1 MNNWHQQT
9 SKPQIF
15 LVWSLLFGVA
25 LISVCNGMQGT
36 LLGIRA
42 SLEDFGVDTIGLIMS
57 AYYAG
62 FLLGARVVPK
72 WVKQVGHI
80 RVFAALASIA
90 SVAILL
96 HSAVVNPV
104 MWFLFRTLTGFCLSG
119 LYMVSESWLNAISGN
134 HNRGRLL
141 AAYMFTIALGFIGGQ
156 FLINLASPLG
166 FELFILASVILS
178 IAIVPMLLSNISAP
192 AIAYAEHLEL
202 SRLIRLTPL
211 GAMGVFVQ
219 GVTSGAVM
227 WLTAVFGQ
235 QSGFSAA
242 ESALLVGTLMAGGLV
257 LLLPVGRLSDRQ
269 ERRHTLLLL
278 SVLAAGASLFVP
290 FAAHLGNLWFLAG
303 LLFLVGGIVLSFYSV
318 SMSHINDHVR
328 NEQILSA
335 SGSIIFI
342 NGIGGL
348 SGPILSTQ
356 VMKFFGPGSLYYFV
370 ALVYLFMAVFTL
382 YRMSVRAP
390 ITAQE
395 QSHGMAVMMQ
405 TSQVIVAEAM
415 DETDLGDPLAPEN
428 EQGF

>member
-1 MNNWHQQT
+1 MK
-9 SKPQIF
+9 KPQII

-25 LISVCNGMQGT
+25 LISVCSGMQGT

-42 SLEDFGVDTIGLIMS
+42 SLEDFAVDTIGLIMS
-57 AYYAG
+57 AYYVG
-62 FLLGARVVPK
+62 FLLGARVVPR

-80 RVFAALASIA
+80 RVFAALGSIA

-96 HSAVVNPV
+96 HSAVINPV
-104 MWFLFRTLTGFCLSG
+104 MWILFRMLTGFCLSG
-119 LYMVSESWLNAISGN
+119 LFMVSESWLNAITGN
-134 HNRGRLL
+134 DNRGRLL
-141 AAYMFTIALGFIGGQ
+141 AAYMFTITLGFTGGQ

-166 FELFILASVILS
+166 FELFILASVMLS

-219 GVTSGAVM
+219 GLTFGAVM
-227 WLTAVFGQ
+227 WLTAVFGK
-235 QSGFSAA
+235 QSGFSVA
-242 ESALLVGTLMAGGLV
+242 ESALLVGILMFGGLV

-290 FAAHLGNLWFLAG
+290 FAARMGNIWLLAG
-303 LLFLVGGIVLSFYSV
+303 LLFLVGGVVLCFYSV
-318 SMSHINDHVR
+318 SLSHINDHVR

-342 NGIGGL
+342 NGIGGI

-370 ALVYLFMAVFTL
+370 ALVYLFMALFTL

-390 ITAQE
+390 ITAEE

-415 DETDLGDPLAPEN
+415 DETDMGDPLAPEQ
-428 EQGF
+428 EQST

>member
-1 MNNWHQQT
+1 MK
-9 SKPQIF
+9 KPQII

-25 LISVCNGMQGT
+25 LISVCSGMQGT

-42 SLEDFGVDTIGLIMS
+42 SLEDFAVDTIGLIMS
-57 AYYAG
+57 AYYVG
-62 FLLGARVVPK
+62 FLLGARVVPG

-96 HSAVVNPV
+96 HSAVINPV
-104 MWFLFRTLTGFCLSG
+104 MWFLFRMLTGFCLSG
-119 LYMVSESWLNAISGN
+119 LFMVSESWLNAITGN
-134 HNRGRLL
+134 DNRGRLL
-141 AAYMFTIALGFIGGQ
+141 AAYMFTITLGFTGGQ

-166 FELFILASVILS
+166 FELFILASVVLS

-219 GVTSGAVM
+219 GLTSGAVM
-227 WLTAVFGQ
+227 WLTAVFGK
-235 QSGFSAA
+235 QSGFSVA
-242 ESALLVGTLMAGGLV
+242 ESALLVGILMFGGLV

-290 FAAHLGNLWFLAG
+290 FAARLGNLWLLAG
-303 LLFLVGGIVLSFYSV
+303 LLFLVGGVVLCFYSV
-318 SMSHINDHVR
+318 SLSHINDHVR

-335 SGSIIFI
+335 SGCIIFI
-342 NGIGGL
+342 NGIGGI

-370 ALVYLFMAVFTL
+370 ALVYLFMALFTL

-390 ITAQE
+390 ITAEE

-405 TSQVIVAEAM
+405 TSQIIVAEAM
-415 DETDLGDPLAPEN
+415 DETDLGDPLAPEQ
-428 EQGF
+428 EQEA

>member
-1 MNNWHQQT
+1 MK
-9 SKPQIF
+9 KPQII

-25 LISVCNGMQGT
+25 LISVCSGMQGT

-42 SLEDFGVDTIGLIMS
+42 SLEDFAVDTIGLIMS
-57 AYYAG
+57 AYYVG
-62 FLLGARVVPK
+62 FLLGARVVPR

-80 RVFAALASIA
+80 RVFAALGSIA

-96 HSAVVNPV
+96 HSAVINPV
-104 MWFLFRTLTGFCLSG
+104 MWFLFRMLTGFCLSG
-119 LYMVSESWLNAISGN
+119 LFMVSESWLNAITGN
-134 HNRGRLL
+134 DNRGRLL
-141 AAYMFTIALGFIGGQ
+141 AAYMFTITLGFTGGQ

-166 FELFILASVILS
+166 FELFILASVMLS

-219 GVTSGAVM
+219 GLTFGAVM
-227 WLTAVFGQ
+227 WLTAVFGK
-235 QSGFSAA
+235 QSGFSVA
-242 ESALLVGTLMAGGLV
+242 ESALLVGTLMFGGLV

-278 SVLAAGASLFVP
+278 SVLAAAASLFVP
-290 FAAHLGNLWFLAG
+290 FAARMGNLWLLAG
-303 LLFLVGGIVLSFYSV
+303 LLFLVGGVVLCFYSV
-318 SMSHINDHVR
+318 SLSHINDHVR

-342 NGIGGL
+342 NGIGGI

-370 ALVYLFMAVFTL
+370 ALVYLFMALFTL
-382 YRMSVRAP
+382 YRMSVRTP
-390 ITAQE
+390 ISAEE

-415 DETDLGDPLAPEN
+415 DETDMGDPLAPEQ
-428 EQGF
+428 EQST

>member
-1 MNNWHQQT
+1 MK
-9 SKPQIF
+9 KPQII

-25 LISVCNGMQGT
+25 LISVCSGMQGT

-42 SLEDFGVDTIGLIMS
+42 SLEDFAVDTIGLIMS
-57 AYYAG
+57 AYYVG
-62 FLLGARVVPK
+62 FLLGARVVPR

-80 RVFAALASIA
+80 RVFAALGSIA

-96 HSAVVNPV
+96 HSAVINPV
-104 MWFLFRTLTGFCLSG
+104 MWFLFRMLTGFCLSG
-119 LYMVSESWLNAISGN
+119 LFMVSESWLNAITGN
-134 HNRGRLL
+134 DNRGRLL
-141 AAYMFTIALGFIGGQ
+141 AAYMFTITLGFTGGQ

-166 FELFILASVILS
+166 FELFILASVVLS

-219 GVTSGAVM
+219 GLTFGAVM
-227 WLTAVFGQ
+227 WLTAVFGK
-235 QSGFSAA
+235 QSGFSVA
-242 ESALLVGTLMAGGLV
+242 ESALLVGTLMFGGLV

-278 SVLAAGASLFVP
+278 SVLAAAASLFVP
-290 FAAHLGNLWFLAG
+290 FAARMGNLWLLAG
-303 LLFLVGGIVLSFYSV
+303 LLFLVGGVVLCFYSV
-318 SMSHINDHVR
+318 SLSHINDHVR

-342 NGIGGL
+342 NGIGGI

-370 ALVYLFMAVFTL
+370 ALVYLFMALFTL
-382 YRMSVRAP
+382 YRMSVRTP
-390 ITAQE
+390 ISAEE

-415 DETDLGDPLAPEN
+415 DETDLGDPLAPEQ
-428 EQGF
+428 EQST